1 MSRVPTVARLN
12 ITPVK
17 STALHHPD
25 RIRLERHGAVGNRD
39 FFFVNEDGRRLSGS
53 KKALLIPIR
62 ADYDASNE
70 RLTLR
75 LPDGIVVRGSA
86 AAHGE
91 ALTVDFYGRAVSAHV
106 VEGEWEEALTR
117 YVGHP
122 VRLARVDRPGDGID
136 ARPVTLV
143 SLASVEELSRQGGR
157 DRPVDARRFRM
168 LIEVDG
174 CAPHDEDTWAGR
186 RVRVGEAVVLVGD
199 PVPRCVITTLD
210 PQTGMRD
217 FPTLKVIRQYR
228 GVSQDDEL
236 QFGVY
241 GDVLEPGP
249 TRVGDEVELLD

>member
-1 MSRVPTVARLN
+1 MPRVTHLN
-12 ITPVK
+12 VTPVK
-17 STALHHPD
+17 STALHHPNQ
-25 RIRLERHGAVGNRD
+25 IRLEPYGAVGNRE
-39 FFFVNEDGRRLSGS
+39 FFFADGDGRRLSGS

-86 AAHGE
+86 AANGE

-106 VEGEWEEALTR
+106 VDGEWEETLTR

-210 PQTGMRD
+210 PRTGTRD
-217 FPTLKVIRQYR
+217 FPTLKVIRRYR
-228 GVSQDDEL
+228 GVSADGQL
-236 QFGVY
+236 LFGVY
-241 GDVLEPGP
+241 GDVVEPGAVS
-249 TRVGDEVELLD
+249 VGDEVELLD

>member
-1 MSRVPTVARLN
+1 VPTVARLN

-17 STALHHPD
+17 STALHHPNQ
-25 RIRLERHGAVGNRD
+25 IRLERYGAVGNRE
-39 FFFVNEDGRRLSGS
+39 FFFADEDGRRLSGS

-75 LPDGIVVRGSA
+75 LP
-86 AAHGE
+86 
-91 ALTVDFYGRAVSAHV
+91 
-106 VEGEWEEALTR
+106 
-117 YVGHP
+117 
-122 VRLARVDRPGDGID
+122 DGID

-210 PQTGMRD
+210 PQTGTRD
-217 FPTLKVIRQYR
+217 FPTLKVIRSYR
-228 GVSQDDEL
+228 GVSAEGEL
-236 QFGVY
+236 LFGVY
-241 GDVLEPGP
+241 GDVVEPGAVH
-249 TRVGDEVELLD
+249 VGDEVELLD

>member
-39 FFFVNEDGRRLSGS
+39 FFFADEDGRRFSGS

-62 ADYDASNE
+62 ADYDPSNE

-143 SLASVEELSRQGGR
+143 SLASVEELSRQCGRGG
-157 DRPVDARRFRM
+157 PVDGGRFRM

-174 CAPHDEDTWAGR
+174 CGPHEEDTWGGR
-186 RVRVGEAVVLVGD
+186 RARIGQAVVQVGD

-210 PQTGMRD
+210 PKTGTPD
-217 FPTLKVIRQYR
+217 FPTLKVIRSYR
-228 GVSQDDEL
+228 GVSAEGEL
-236 QFGVY
+236 LFGVY
-241 GDVLEPGP
+241 GDVVEPGAV
-249 TRVGDEVELLD
+249 RVGDEVDLLD